1 LKERYLRYMITLLRG
16 RGIVRG
22 ERGETY
28 RYRLAPDA
36 YAQYVKLQL
45 IKAIENAASNGRGED

>member
-1 LKERYLRYMITLLRG
+1 MITLLRT
-16 RGIVRG
+16 RGIVKG

-45 IKAIENAASNGRGED
+45 IKAIENAASNGKDEE